1 MEFST
6 ICIIILG
13 IIAVFLLGI
22 VFILWLRVK
31 NLKNYCMAIVSRIDS
46 VRLNYL
52 IGLRNLLIQQERFE
66 DVEYI
71 DELIKDEYP
80 GVNLK
85 EVTIDDMINL
95 L

>member
-6 ICIIILG
+6 ICIVLLG
-13 IIAVFLLGI
+13 IITVFLLGT

-31 NLKNYCMAIVSRIDS
+31 NLKHYCMAIDSRIDS

-52 IGLRNLLIQQERFE
+52 IDLRNLLIQQERFE

>member
-1 MEFST
+1 MNLE
-6 ICIIILG
+6 IIILSVE
-13 IIAVFLLGI
+13 AAFLL
-22 VFILWLRVK
+22 VAVVILLLRVK
-31 NLKNYCMAIVSRIDS
+31 NLKNHLLYVNSRIDS

-52 IGLRNLLIQQERFE
+52 IGFRNLLIQQEKFE

-80 GVNLK
+80 DINLK
-85 EVTIDDMINL
+85 EVTVEDMLNL